1 MSIFKIS
8 NQSYYLV
15 TFILVFIVIYYY
27 INLFNKREALDATI
41 STNPFSDLRCVSDD
55 LPIVRVIDNKSLQC
69 LSKSGNDTENCMM
82 KSDFSIDPSIKCN
95 DINTYLVKQ
104 IRDKKS
110 PVTKVFNKLNT
121 DVDYNLLTCN
131 PEAMKSESHWCGKL
145 YNVIKNEKCDSNEG
159 KYGFWSN
166 PCKKMPEYVESP
178 SIGSDVSIIDK
189 NQILQKV
196 GEDKLIS
203 DISRNKALCGS
214 IKPCNK
220 ELVTGGGRGG
230 KVTCRFVNEN
240 NGNIAIYDN
249 SNKKIWESK
258 TGGGNNKPY
267 TTILQ
272 ENGNLVVIDKNSKI
286 VWQSGSL
293 AQTSS
298 KLHRANLLERSGSCI
313 LEITDK
319 DNNPIWSSQQ

>member
-1 MSIFKIS
+1 MEKQYYIIS
-8 NQSYYLV
+8 
-15 TFILVFIVIYYY
+15 FIVILIVLYYV
-27 INLFNKREALDATI
+27 INWSKRENLDATI

-55 LPIVRVIDNKSLQC
+55 LPIIRVIDNKSLQC
-69 LSKSGNDTENCMM
+69 LSKSGDDTENCMM
-82 KSDFSIDPSIKCN
+82 RSDFSIDPSIKCN

-104 IRDKKS
+104 IRDKNS

-131 PEAMKSESHWCGKL
+131 PEAMKSDSHWCGKT
-145 YNVIKNEKCDSNEG
+145 YNFVKNEKCESNEG

-166 PCKKMPEYVESP
+166 PCKKMPEYVESQP
-178 SIGSDVSIIDK
+178 MGSNVSIINK
-189 NQILQKV
+189 TQILQRV
-196 GEDKLIS
+196 AEDKLNS
-203 DISRNKALCGS
+203 DLSRNKALCGA

-220 ELVTGGGRGG
+220 ELITGGGRGG
-230 KVTCRFVNEN
+230 KINCRFINEN

-258 TGGGNNKPY
+258 TAGGNKPPY
-267 TTILQ
+267 TTVLK
-272 ENGNLVVIDKNSKI
+272 EDGNLVVIDKNSNI
-286 VWQSGSL
+286 VWQSRSR

-298 KLHRANLLERSGSCI
+298 KLHRVNLLERSGTCM

-319 DNNPIWSSQQ
+319 DNNPIWSTK